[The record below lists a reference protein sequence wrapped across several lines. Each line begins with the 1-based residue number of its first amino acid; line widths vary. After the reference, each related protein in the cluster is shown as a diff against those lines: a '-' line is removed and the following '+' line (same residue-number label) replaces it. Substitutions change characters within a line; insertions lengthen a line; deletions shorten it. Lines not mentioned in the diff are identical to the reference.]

1 MAEKINKMNKKN
13 IIIALAGLII
23 FGIGF
28 YGGTLYSS
36 SNKPANTG
44 RGQFSQNGNQPGGN
58 KNTRQFGANNLMG
71 EVISKNDT
79 SLTLKLR
86 DGGSRIIFVTKDTPV
101 SKNVSAS
108 SSDIS
113 ANEQISV
120 SGTPNSDGSVN
131 AQFIQ
136 IKPFA
141 PNATSTPQR

>member
-1 MAEKINKMNKKN
+1 MNKK
-13 IIIALAGLII
+13 ITIALAGLVI

-28 YGGTLYSS
+28 YGGTLYSA
-36 SNKPANTG
+36 SNKPANPG

-58 KNTRQFGANNLMG
+58 KSGRQFGGNNLIG

-79 SLTLKLR
+79 SITLKLR

-113 ANEQISV
+113 ANEQVSV
-120 SGTPNSDGSVN
+120 SGTSNPDGSVN

>member
-1 MAEKINKMNKKN
+1 MNKK
-13 IIIALAGLII
+13 ITIALAGILI

-28 YGGTLYSS
+28 YGGTLYSA
-36 SNKPANTG
+36 SNKPTNPS

-58 KNTRQFGANNLMG
+58 KGARQFGSNSLIG

-86 DGGSRIIFVTKDTPV
+86 DGGSRIVFVTKDTPV

-113 ANEQISV
+113 QNDSISV

-136 IKPFA
+136 IKPFT
-141 PNATSTPQR
+141 PNATSTPQK